1 MSNVSVTLLTTNNSY
16 TYTGTQAPSD
26 AYYGFTDGL
35 HTVSVDVA
43 SFTGRIF
50 IEGSLATTPASTDW
64 FTISLDPINSYLE
77 YSNQTAIEGFTF
89 MGNFM
94 YIRARVQRSHLSGPP
109 ALNTLGH
116 VNKILLNV

>member
-1 MSNVSVTLLTTNNSY
+1 MSNVSVTLLTASDSY
-16 TYTGTQAPSD
+16 DYTGTQAPSD

-35 HTVSVDVA
+35 HTVSIDIA

-50 IEGSLATTPASTDW
+50 IEGSLATTPTSSDW
-64 FTISLDPINSYLE
+64 FLISLDPIKNYLE
-77 YSNQTAIEGFTF
+77 YNNQTVIEGYTF
-89 MGNFM
+89 MGNLM

-109 ALNTLGH
+109 DINTLGH